1 MKSLKLRDPVNRLGF
16 TLLCFGAFLIV
27 VSFLSTYKGYGWSGL
42 RFADLETLFIDRSRY
57 WWQTGIRL
65 GAVLVVAGAWMAW
78 AFEPTIGK
86 LLRWIRTGSA

>member
-1 MKSLKLRDPVNRLGF
+1 MKALKLRDPVNRLGF
-16 TLLCFGAFLIV
+16 TLLCFGTVLIAI
-27 VSFLSTYKGYGWSGL
+27 SFLCTFRIAWDGGWHV
-42 RFADLETLFIDRSRY
+42 ADFEKLFIDGSRY

-65 GAVLVVAGAWMAW
+65 GVVLAVAGAWMAW